1 MPGGV
6 LPRSNARCCSA
17 ILSGRSNTAVATDSA
32 SSAAMPTPLNTIVDV
47 RVPIRAR
54 SMRRSIRSA
63 SQRST
68 PAAAMQAITTTSS
81 ERPCARASAPA

>member
-1 MPGGV
+1 
-6 LPRSNARCCSA
+6 
-17 ILSGRSNTAVATDSA
+17 
-32 SSAAMPTPLNTIVDV
+32 MPTPLNTIVRV

-68 PAAAMQAITTTSS
+68 PAATMHAITTTSS